1 MSSQTYI
8 QNCLCGLQGK
18 QVKKHFVAEYAIQNH
33 YNLGILRT
41 HGKISSHIKKIEA
54 NKSQS
59 ALSKSFKASA
69 SNKVL
74 HQETFTTP
82 SYQLKKAEILLAV
95 HSNLTYTIQR
105 TMEKYVKLTKVLL
118 AESKILEQLELQR
131 TKFGY
136 LLQFGLAPYFKEQ
149 IFS

>member
-1 MSSQTYI
+1 MWTSGKAGEKTFCCRICHTKPLQLGNIGI
-8 QNCLCGLQGK
+8 Q
-18 QVKKHFVAEYAIQNH
+18 V
-33 YNLGILRT
+33 LRT

-74 HQETFTTP
+74 HQETFSTP